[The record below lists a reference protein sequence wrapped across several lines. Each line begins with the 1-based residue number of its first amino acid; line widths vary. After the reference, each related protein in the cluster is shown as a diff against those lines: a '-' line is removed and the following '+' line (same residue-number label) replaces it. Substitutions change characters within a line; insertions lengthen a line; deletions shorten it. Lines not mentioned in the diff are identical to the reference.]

1 MKVGQYLLKVHGW
14 VVYQGQLPFD
24 RAEAAYYRLQ
34 QRTRVIIVLTYCL
47 LSVGRRSTMKS
58 QLTRAHMRNVGHLN
72 GRDRYETDWEVR
84 VRTDSSPAL
93 SAEERNETPERVIA
107 LWRIY
112 LLRAGYLLIAIGM
125 GMQKI
130 PAFLHHRPWELMH
143 GVVNSMLLALVLLA
157 VLGLRYPL
165 KMLPLL
171 FWEIAWKATWLLA
184 VALPA
189 WQNHTMDA
197 DTWDTT
203 FACLMS
209 VIFLFVVPWDYV
221 WRNFVAARGDRWR

>member
-1 MKVGQYLLKVHGW
+1 MNNSGQKCTCNWLQTAARGALRFSDGTNNYNISDFSGTLLECSSHDTDCRADGSGVALASLSIDAADASRIGRYAMK
-14 VVYQGQLPFD
+14 
-24 RAEAAYYRLQ
+24 
-34 QRTRVIIVLTYCL
+34 
-47 LSVGRRSTMKS
+47 
-58 QLTRAHMRNVGHLN
+58 
-72 GRDRYETDWEVR
+72 
-84 VRTDSSPAL
+84 TDSSPAL
-93 SAEERNETPERVIA
+93 AFGTRGRNETPAREIA

-112 LLRAGYLLIAIGM
+112 LLRAGYLLIAVGM
-125 GMQKI
+125 GMQKV

-143 GVVNSMLLALVLLA
+143 GVVNSMLFALVLLA

-221 WRNFVAARGDRWR
+221 WRNFVAARGDRWW

>member
-1 MKVGQYLLKVHGW
+1 MK
-14 VVYQGQLPFD
+14 
-24 RAEAAYYRLQ
+24 
-34 QRTRVIIVLTYCL
+34 
-47 LSVGRRSTMKS
+47 
-58 QLTRAHMRNVGHLN
+58 
-72 GRDRYETDWEVR
+72 
-84 VRTDSSPAL
+84 TDSSPA
-93 SAEERNETPERVIA
+93 SDSGTRDRNETPAREIA

-112 LLRAGYLLIAIGM
+112 LLRGGYLLIAVGM
-125 GMQKI
+125 GMQKV
-130 PAFLHHRPWELMH
+130 PAFLHHKPWELMH

-171 FWEIAWKATWLLA
+171 FWEIIWKSTWLLA

-189 WQNHTMDA
+189 WRNHTMDA

>member
-1 MKVGQYLLKVHGW
+1 MIDG
-14 VVYQGQLPFD
+14 
-24 RAEAAYYRLQ
+24 
-34 QRTRVIIVLTYCL
+34 TR
-47 LSVGRRSTMKS
+47 
-58 QLTRAHMRNVGHLN
+58 
-72 GRDRYETDWEVR
+72 D
-84 VRTDSSPAL
+84 
-93 SAEERNETPERVIA
+93 RNETPTREMT

-112 LLRAGYLLIAIGM
+112 LLRAGYLLIAVGM
-125 GMQKI
+125 GMQKV

-197 DTWDTT
+197 LQAVRFWQNGK
-203 FACLMS
+203 S
-209 VIFLFVVPWDYV
+209 QRVY
-221 WRNFVAARGDRWR
+221 RNRTSLPPFPAPTRHGRRCSRNSRCCG

>member
-1 MKVGQYLLKVHGW
+1 MPANLKGSANA
-14 VVYQGQLPFD
+14 D
-24 RAEAAYYRLQ
+24 RIESCTMNAA
-34 QRTRVIIVLTYCL
+34 
-47 LSVGRRSTMKS
+47 
-58 QLTRAHMRNVGHLN
+58 
-72 GRDRYETDWEVR
+72 
-84 VRTDSSPAL
+84 SSPAI
-93 SAEERNETPERVIA
+93 ATKPPHRYENPAWEIA

-112 LLRAGYLLIAIGM
+112 LLRAGYLLIAMGM
-125 GMQKI
+125 GMQMI
-130 PAFLHHRPWELMH
+130 PTFLHHRPWELMH

-171 FWEIAWKATWLLA
+171 FWEITWKATWLLA

-221 WRNFVAARGDRWR
+221 WRNFVAARGDRWS

>member
-1 MKVGQYLLKVHGW
+1 MK
-14 VVYQGQLPFD
+14 
-24 RAEAAYYRLQ
+24 
-34 QRTRVIIVLTYCL
+34 
-47 LSVGRRSTMKS
+47 
-58 QLTRAHMRNVGHLN
+58 
-72 GRDRYETDWEVR
+72 
-84 VRTDSSPAL
+84 TDSSPAL
-93 SAEERNETPERVIA
+93 ALGTRDRNETPAREIA

-112 LLRAGYLLIAIGM
+112 LLRAGYLLIAVGM
-125 GMQKI
+125 GMQKV

-165 KMLPLL
+165 KMLPIL

-189 WQNHTMDA
+189 WRNYTMDA

-203 FACLMS
+203 FACLS
-209 VIFLFVVPWDYV
+209 RRACWGRGFVRPRDYPILRLPSAWCLLIRTQSQFL
-221 WRNFVAARGDRWR
+221 REG